1 VKAFANWIRG
11 MPMLARW
18 ITVAALFAGAVVGVV
33 AGIIV
38 ATAFRIRRHIVSFR
52 INHFQGHQRR

>member
-18 ITVAALFAGAVVGVV
+18 ITVAALFAGV
-33 AGIIV
+33 ASGIAGLVIGLFAYALTASV
-38 ATAFRIRRHIVSFR
+38 AAAEIEFPATRR
-52 INHFQGHQRR
+52 